1 MVDQIDPQ
9 LGEIVLDPA
18 CGTGGFL
25 ACATEHIRSKYV
37 QTPEQEQQLQQLI
50 SGVEKKPLPHL
61 LCTTNMILHKF
72 DQPNIKRDNTLNRP
86 LRDYGPADRVD
97 VIVTNPPFGGT
108 EEEGVENNFPANV
121 RTKETADLFLVL
133 IMRLLEQGGRAAVV
147 LPDGFLFGD
156 GVKERIKSSLLEECN
171 LHTIVRLPNNVF
183 APYTSI
189 KTNLLFLDK
198 GQPTKEIWYYEH
210 PYPPGAKSY
219 NKTKPIRIQEFEAE
233 KAWWTDRQESE
244 YAWCVPVEEIQN
256 NNYNLDIKN
265 PNVVEEQLGDP
276 QELMTAFEQ
285 DMQTLAA
292 TKQQLRQALESALEA
307 AS

>member
-1 MVDQIDPQ
+1 M
-9 LGEIVLDPA
+9 
-18 CGTGGFL
+18 
-25 ACATEHIRSKYV
+25 
-37 QTPEQEQQLQQLI
+37 
-50 SGVEKKPLPHL
+50 
-61 LCTTNMILHKF
+61 
-72 DQPNIKRDNTLNRP
+72 
-86 LRDYGPADRVD
+86 
-97 VIVTNPPFGGT
+97 
-108 EEEGVENNFPANV
+108 
-121 RTKETADLFLVL
+121 
-133 IMRLLEQGGRAAVV
+133 V

-233 KAWWTDRQESE
+233 KAWWTDRQENE